1 MQKML
6 ELTDKLKDFFINTA
20 KKLKSSDRRMYMSQ
34 VVELF
39 FNKNES
45 FAAKEMKWNTG
56 TIRKGKNELNN
67 APLVDKFS
75 QRG

>member
-45 FAAKEMKWNTG
+45 FAAKEMKWNRG